1 MRRPEPPLDPDVARE
16 LAELEAALADDVR
29 AVAPVAD
36 PRFLAALEERVV
48 DGFPRPSR
56 DRRGAP
62 RRWRLLLLGA
72 PVAAAALAAV
82 IVAGA
87 ILRGDG
93 DRPAPGASVQSGGG
107 GEAASGGGGAADSR
121 LASPP
126 TVTPSA
132 AAGGDV
138 AAPGRRVE
146 RSASVT
152 LAPPADEIQEVA
164 DGVAAAA
171 AVAGGYV
178 AGAQVTT
185 AEGDGSAALRLR
197 VPSGRLAD
205 LMDRLRDLAPVESL
219 TQAADDITGA
229 TGVAAER
236 LADARAERRALL
248 RALGRATT
256 EREIATLRERLR
268 LNRSRLAASK
278 GALDALRRRAR
289 LATVDVAVH
298 AGRDGGGGAGAWT
311 PRDALGDALRVLEVA
326 AGVALVGAAALVPL
340 LLLAL
345 PVALLARA
353 AMRRRRER
361 ALAGV

>member
-1 MRRPEPPLDPDVARE
+1 
-16 LAELEAALADDVR
+16 
-29 AVAPVAD
+29 
-36 PRFLAALEERVV
+36 
-48 DGFPRPSR
+48 
-56 DRRGAP
+56 
-62 RRWRLLLLGA
+62 
-72 PVAAAALAAV
+72 
-82 IVAGA
+82 
-87 ILRGDG
+87 
-93 DRPAPGASVQSGGG
+93 VQSGGG
-107 GEAASGGGGAADSR
+107 GEAASGGGGVADSR

-126 TVTPSA
+126 AVTPSA
-132 AAGGDV
+132 AAGGNV
-138 AAPGRRVE
+138 APPGRRVE

-164 DGVAAAA
+164 DGVASATTALD
-171 AVAGGYV
+171 GYV
-178 AGAQVTT
+178 ATSQVTT
-185 AEGDGSAALRLR
+185 GEGDGSAALRLR
-197 VPSGRLAD
+197 LPSGRLAD
-205 LMDRLRDLAPVESL
+205 LMDRLRDLAPVEAL

-298 AGRDGGGGAGAWT
+298 AGRDGGGSGAWT